1 MLRRVMAHVFV
12 ALTLLM
18 TAGFALAPSMSI
30 AQDATPAM
38 GEGTHQHPAHIHS
51 GTCETLG
58 GIVFPLNDL
67 TAPGIQG
74 TPAAGMEGTP
84 MTGIGATPMAGV
96 DMAEI
101 VAWSSTMVAASLDD
115 ILAAEH
121 AINVH
126 ESAENIENYIACG
139 DLTGTAEGGQLEIEL
154 QELNNSGYAGRAVLH
169 ETGDGMTMVDVMLMH
184 AEGMATPQ
192 ATPTS

>member
-1 MLRRVMAHVFV
+1 MARRVMAQVFV
-12 ALTLLM
+12 ALTLLLA
-18 TAGFALAPSMSI
+18 AGFALAPSRSI
-30 AQDATPAM
+30 AQDATPA

-58 GIVFPLNDL
+58 DVVFPLNDL
-67 TAPGIQG
+67 TAPDMQG
-74 TPAAGMEGTP
+74 TPMAGMD
-84 MTGIGATPMAGV
+84 ATPMAGV

-101 VAWSSTMVAASLDD
+101 VAWSSTMVEASLDD

-154 QELNNSGYAGRAVLH
+154 QQLNNSGYEGRAVLR
-169 ETGDGMTMVDVMLMH
+169 ESGDGMTIVDVMLMQ
-184 AEGMATPQ
+184 ADGMATPQ